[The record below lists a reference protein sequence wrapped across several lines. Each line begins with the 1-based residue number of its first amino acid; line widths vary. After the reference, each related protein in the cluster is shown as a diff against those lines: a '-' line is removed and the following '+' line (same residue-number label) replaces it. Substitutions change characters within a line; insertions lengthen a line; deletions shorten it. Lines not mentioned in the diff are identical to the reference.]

1 MNEAKAGM
9 GQGETDWRRSL
20 LDIFSRRGVRGAGY
34 GLIVIFFIFLV
45 LLPTLFV
52 LSYLF
57 TGWNDIQSVVL
68 ADRARMD
75 IIWNAIGLSFGVA
88 FFVTFLDMIFGLPL
102 AWFIVRRKFKGKS
115 LLNTIIDSPLAVPT
129 AGLGISVV
137 LSRVQTAIAL
147 LHQANALAL
156 FVVVI
161 YMLNRLRAAD
171 RESVR

>member
-1 MNEAKAGM
+1 M

-20 LDIFSRRGVRGAGY
+20 LDVFSRRGVRGAGY
-34 GLIVIFFIFLV
+34 GLVVVFFVFLV

-57 TGWNDIQSVVL
+57 TGWNDIQTVVL
-68 ADRARMD
+68 ADPAKME

-88 FFVTFLDMIFGLPL
+88 FFVTFLDLIFGLPL
-102 AWFIVRRKFKGKS
+102 AWFIVRRKFRGKA

-137 LSRVQTAIAL
+137 LFWGVIPNLVNRPVGAWSRFGGTSLTWSMRQP
-147 LHQANALAL
+147 
-156 FVVVI
+156 
-161 YMLNRLRAAD
+161 RG
-171 RESVR
+171 